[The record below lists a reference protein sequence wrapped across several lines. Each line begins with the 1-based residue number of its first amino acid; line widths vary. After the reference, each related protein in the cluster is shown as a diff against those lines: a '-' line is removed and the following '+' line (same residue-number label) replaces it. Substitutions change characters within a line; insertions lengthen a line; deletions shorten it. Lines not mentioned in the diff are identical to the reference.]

1 MVQRLRLCAANV
13 GNMSSILVWG
23 TKIPHA
29 PWHGQDFL
37 KQINLFSKNN
47 LKNKMVILPKII
59 DRYNVSSVQLLSRV
73 RLFVTP

>member
-1 MVQRLRLCAANV
+1 MVQWLRLCAANV

-29 PWHGQDFL
+29 SWHGQDFL

-59 DRYNVSSVQLLSRV
+59 DRYIVSSVQLLSRV